1 MHEFKREL
9 LRQSMSASSLME
21 LRVFDGAKELYDTN
35 CVPHV
40 AGLRVRLPGQ
50 LFC

>member
-9 LRQSMSASSLME
+9 LRQSMSASSPLE
-21 LRVFDGAKELYDTN
+21 LQVFDGAKELYDSN

-40 AGLRVRLPGQ
+40 AELRVMLPGQ
-50 LFC
+50 LFR